1 MSLSA
6 GNTQSSLHT
15 SHHRPPTPPLNPH
28 DNPSRRWTSAIPLN
42 THLESSSTSPQYKER
57 RSFFSD
63 IPISSRLPP
72 LNLHS
77 AGARSFSFKPKLP
90 VLEPSTANMND
101 MQTFGDSFG
110 DFYDTTFTQSDMSN
124 HESLASLQ
132 TYEHHYGGNNPASN
146 SNYVDPQSSLFAG
159 NFRGT
164 ALSLGQAHS
173 HTDTQAY
180 NNDNY
185 MPEANAPFQLYRPV
199 AVSQGHAG
207 LSNNIYAPT
216 KVYNN
221 FDFMAQNVQDYAN
234 VPQQHV
240 ASTPPPR
247 TEHQAF
253 DSSFSSGYTDY
264 ELPTQAYNHSTTGH
278 NSSFV
283 GDFASGSSHLPGSH
297 NSAEQTIDHDIEDVT
312 SPSPQV
318 KKRKI
323 AKARSH
329 SSKSSTSAPST
340 ESSASP
346 RTKNKAG
353 LFFNGFAE
361 AEAVAYNRTPP
372 TLRHDDWSEVKAS
385 PTKHVQKLLS
395 AFSDDYADAPEH
407 FPLTKAAD
415 KTRWV
420 AYQDGHVD
428 KMSKYD
434 EQTLEA
440 ACWVLLKHLI
450 EAHEVGMK
458 TLRYHKIEGNT
469 TCSDHVDMVAAAIRN
484 YAVIRYDVV
493 RLQRLDELVCCT
505 TSAVSRKIAN
515 FKGNWNKT
523 ERENENQQKAEQL
536 GIDYTPVLGDKKRK
550 AAEASA
556 APKPARKRVRSAAT
570 AGIDVTAG
578 PSTTIKQQRKDSTS
592 SEDIP
597 LQKTI
602 AEMVRETTEATHT
615 PVLNPVAVRLGF
627 VRADTDPCA
636 SLAFQQPARASSYH
650 Y

>member
-1 MSLSA
+1 
-6 GNTQSSLHT
+6 
-15 SHHRPPTPPLNPH
+15 
-28 DNPSRRWTSAIPLN
+28 
-42 THLESSSTSPQYKER
+42 
-57 RSFFSD
+57 
-63 IPISSRLPP
+63 
-72 LNLHS
+72 
-77 AGARSFSFKPKLP
+77 
-90 VLEPSTANMND
+90 MND
-101 MQTFGDSFG
+101 FHNFNDFFGDST
-110 DFYDTTFTQSDMSN
+110 DEAFTQSDMS
-124 HESLASLQ
+124 HHQSLASLQ
-132 TYEHHYGGNNPASN
+132 TYEHHYGGNNNAGS
-146 SNYVDPQSSLFAG
+146 QSSLFAG

-164 ALSLGQAHS
+164 MPPEVQNHP
-173 HTDTQAY
+173 HTATQTY
-180 NNDNY
+180 GY
-185 MPEANAPFQLYRPV
+185 MPEANAAFQLYQPV
-199 AVSQGHAG
+199 PVTQGPAG
-207 LSNNIYAPT
+207 PSNTSYAPT
-216 KVYNN
+216 QVYDNY
-221 FDFMAQNVQDYAN
+221 DFMAQGVQNYAN

-240 ASTPPPR
+240 ASTPPPHNER
-247 TEHQAF
+247 QAF
-253 DSSFSSGYTDY
+253 DSFSSGYTDY
-264 ELPTQAYNHSTTGH
+264 ELPAQAYNISTAGH
-278 NSSFV
+278 TSSLV
-283 GDFASGSSHLPGSH
+283 GNFDSGSSHLAGS
-297 NSAEQTIDHDIEDVT
+297 NDSAVQTIDHDIEDVT

-329 SSKSSTSAPST
+329 SSKSSISAPST

-346 RTKNKAG
+346 RTKNQTG

-361 AEAVAYNRTPP
+361 AEAVAYNRTRP
-372 TLRHDDWSEVKAS
+372 TLRHDDWSEVKDF
-385 PTKHVQKLLS
+385 PIKHVQKLIS
-395 AFSDDYADAPEH
+395 AFGDDYAEAPDH

-415 KTRWV
+415 KTRWL

-434 EQTLEA
+434 DETLEA

-458 TLRYHKIEGNT
+458 TLRYHKIEGNI
-469 TCSDHVDMVAAAIRN
+469 TCSDHVDMVAAAIRD

-505 TSAVSRKIAN
+505 TSAVSRKMAN

-556 APKPARKRVRSAAT
+556 APKPARKRAKSAVT
-570 AGIDVTAG
+570 AGDDMTAG

-602 AEMVRETTEATHT
+602 AEMVRETTEATRT
-615 PVLNPVAVRLGF
+615 PVLNHAAVRLGF
-627 VRADTDPCA
+627 VRADTDPYA
-636 SLAFQQPARASSYH
+636 SPAFQQPARASSYH